1 MTVASAA
8 NSGHMADATELP
20 IMLILL
26 TALLAAQPVTA
37 AVEPAKDDPMIC
49 KGRSESVVGT
59 RIKPKKTCMKKS
71 EWDYIERRTREELQ
85 QINQRGN
92 NPGPAIGRDGD

>member
-1 MTVASAA
+1 
-8 NSGHMADATELP
+8 
-20 IMLILL
+20 MLILL
-26 TALLAAQPVTA
+26 SALIAAAPAATAI
-37 AVEPAKDDPMIC
+37 EPAKDDPIVC

-71 EWDYIERRTREELQ
+71 EWDYIEKRTRQELQ

-92 NPGPAIGRDGD
+92 NPGPALGREGN

>member
-1 MTVASAA
+1 
-8 NSGHMADATELP
+8 
-20 IMLILL
+20 MLLVL
-26 TALLAAQPVTA
+26 SALLAASAQ
-37 AVEPAKDDPMIC
+37 AVVESPPPKDDPVVC

-71 EWDYIERRTREELQ
+71 DWDYVEKRTREELQ

-92 NPGPAIGRDGD
+92 RPGKAEGRGLPQ

>member
-1 MTVASAA
+1 
-8 NSGHMADATELP
+8 
-20 IMLILL
+20 MLILL
-26 TALLAAQPVTA
+26 SALIASTPTATA
-37 AVEPAKDDPMIC
+37 AAVPVKEDPMVC

-71 EWDYIERRTREELQ
+71 EWDYIEQRTRQELQ

-92 NPGPAIGRDGD
+92 NPGPALGREGN

>member
-1 MTVASAA
+1 
-8 NSGHMADATELP
+8 
-20 IMLILL
+20 MLILL
-26 TALLAAQPVTA
+26 TALIATAPVAVAAS
-37 AVEPAKDDPMIC
+37 EPTKDDPIVC

-71 EWDYIERRTREELQ
+71 DWDYIERHTREELQ

-92 NPGPAIGRDGD
+92 NPAPTAGRDGN

>member
-1 MTVASAA
+1 MF
-8 NSGHMADATELP
+8 L
-20 IMLILL
+20 
-26 TALLAAQPVTA
+26 ALSILAAAAQAPTA
-37 AVEPAKDDPMIC
+37 AVAPDDDPIVC

-71 EWDYIERRTREELQ
+71 DWAYIEKRTQEELN

-92 NPGPAIGRDGD
+92 NPGKAEGRQ

>member
-1 MTVASAA
+1 MLLILSAFLAGLAQSAA
-8 NSGHMADATELP
+8 ATP
-20 IMLILL
+20 
-26 TALLAAQPVTA
+26 
-37 AVEPAKDDPMIC
+37 PAKEDPIVC

-71 EWDYIERRTREELQ
+71 DWDYVEKHTKQELQ

-92 NPGPAIGRDGD
+92 NPGKAGGRGIPQ

>member
-1 MTVASAA
+1 M
-8 NSGHMADATELP
+8 L
-20 IMLILL
+20 LILS
-26 TALLAAQPVTA
+26 AFLAASTQP
-37 AVEPAKDDPMIC
+37 AVEVQPPKDADPIVC

-71 EWDYIERRTREELQ
+71 DWDYIERRTREELQ

-92 NPGPAIGRDGD
+92 NPGKAEGRSLPQ

>member
-1 MTVASAA
+1 
-8 NSGHMADATELP
+8 
-20 IMLILL
+20 MLILL
-26 TALLAAQPVTA
+26 GALIATAPAATA
-37 AVEPAKDDPMIC
+37 AAEPAKDDPIVC

-71 EWDYIERRTREELQ
+71 DWEYIEKNTRSELQ

-92 NPGPAIGRDGD
+92 NPGKAEGRGLPQ

>member
-1 MTVASAA
+1 
-8 NSGHMADATELP
+8 
-20 IMLILL
+20 MLILL
-26 TALLAAQPVTA
+26 SALLAVTPVATA
-37 AVEPAKDDPMIC
+37 FEPTKDDPVVC

-71 EWDYIERRTREELQ
+71 DWDYIEKRTRQELQ

-92 NPGPAIGRDGD
+92 NPGNAEGRGLPQ

>member
-1 MTVASAA
+1 
-8 NSGHMADATELP
+8 
-20 IMLILL
+20 MLILL
-26 TALLAAQPVTA
+26 TALMASSPPAA
-37 AVEPAKDDPMIC
+37 AVAAAKDDPVVC

-71 EWDYIERRTREELQ
+71 DWDYVEKRTQQELQ

-92 NPGPAIGRDGD
+92 NPGKAEGRAPPQ

>member
-1 MTVASAA
+1 
-8 NSGHMADATELP
+8 
-20 IMLILL
+20 MLIVFS
-26 TALLAAQPVTA
+26 ALIAAAPTPVTA
-37 AVEPAKDDPMIC
+37 EAANDDPIVC

-71 EWDYIERRTREELQ
+71 EWDYIEQRTKQELQ

-92 NPGPAIGRDGD
+92 NPGPASGRDPRS

>member
-1 MTVASAA
+1 M
-8 NSGHMADATELP
+8 L
-20 IMLILL
+20 IMLS
-26 TALLAAQPVTA
+26 ALIAASQAATA
-37 AVEPAKDDPMIC
+37 AAPPKIDDPVVC

-71 EWDYIERRTREELQ
+71 DWDYVERRTREELS

-92 NPGPAIGRDGD
+92 NPGLALGRGGGE

>member
-1 MTVASAA
+1 MLLILSAFLAATAQSAVAS
-8 NSGHMADATELP
+8 
-20 IMLILL
+20 
-26 TALLAAQPVTA
+26 QP
-37 AVEPAKDDPMIC
+37 AVEADPVVC

-71 EWDYIERRTREELQ
+71 DWDYIEKRTKQELQ

-92 NPGPAIGRDGD
+92 NPGRAEGRPR

>member
-1 MTVASAA
+1 MLTIIAL
-8 NSGHMADATELP
+8 MA
-20 IMLILL
+20 
-26 TALLAAQPVTA
+26 AAQAAPATAPENDPV
-37 AVEPAKDDPMIC
+37 IC

-71 EWDYIERRTREELQ
+71 DWAYIEKRTQEELN

-92 NPGPAIGRDGD
+92 NPGLALGRNGGPE

>member
-1 MTVASAA
+1 M
-8 NSGHMADATELP
+8 L
-20 IMLILL
+20 LILS
-26 TALLAAQPVTA
+26 AFLAGTTQAAASQPPAQP
-37 AVEPAKDDPMIC
+37 DPIVC

-71 EWDYIERRTREELQ
+71 DWDYVETRTKQELQ

-92 NPGPAIGRDGD
+92 NPGKAEGRRPQ